1 MSLYLLELTRAEYAC
16 PWSETRITTVLLTS
30 PYLLSSVLACSR
42 SYLRR
47 ISKSISN
54 TIARTDLHHPLGH
67 LAAIPPSLHVRPLHS
82 IVLTCR
88 VLPRLRRY
96 CYATMSQATVVRNG
110 TKSSASDSVRASPA
124 ASTPTAGTK
133 RKRATEAKFY
143 GVREGKKPGIYNTW
157 EECLSQVTGHKGAS
171 CRLRWPVG
179 TDSVA
184 EPADGP

>member
-1 MSLYLLELTRAEYAC
+1 MSLYLLELTRAEHTC
-16 PWSETRITTVLLTS
+16 PWSDTRIAPGLLTS
-30 PYLLSSVLACSR
+30 PCLLSSIPACSR
-42 SYLRR
+42 SYPRR
-47 ISKSISN
+47 ISQSISN

-67 LAAIPPSLHVRPLHS
+67 LAAIQPSLHVRPLHS

-110 TKSSASDSVRASPA
+110 TKSSASDSARASPA

-133 RKRATEAKFY
+133 RKRTTEAKFY
-143 GVREGKKPGIYNTW
+143 SVRDGKTPGIYNTW

-171 CRLRWPVG
+171 CKIGRA
-179 TDSVA
+179 S
-184 EPADGP
+184 